1 MIVAQSLIYTK
12 DKDKFLSFNE
22 EEHPIAIQFGGDNA
36 QILGEAAKMAEDWG
50 YDEVNFNVGCPS
62 QEFAQ
67 ATLEP
72 H

>member
-50 YDEVNFNVGCPS
+50 YDEVNLMGCPS
-62 QEFAQ
+62 PRVCAGNFGPQ
-67 ATLEP
+67 
-72 H
+72 